1 MKGKIL
7 DAWYNEPEDFTSVD
21 GETIH
26 SLATAHLYKETKYGV
41 FFGEATAAL
50 EDEDIANQWDGFRFA
65 ETKCDIQAYKAKAK
79 VMKERAKGITHA
91 LKVVVIGNPDLA
103 NDPVINKLYRQEMLA
118 WKNYYRAKKQYETL
132 RDSYSGYCEHII
144 NQRRKL
150 RNDIKEQ

>member
-21 GETIH
+21 GEIIH

-65 ETKCDIQAYKAKAK
+65 EMKCDIQAYKAKAK
-79 VMKERAKGITHA
+79 IMKERAKGITHA
-91 LKVVVIGNPDLA
+91 LKVVAIGNPDLVNSLA
-103 NDPVINKLYRQEMLA
+103 MDKLYRQEMLA

-150 RNDIKEQ
+150 RNDIKE